1 MIRLDKLLARS
12 GFGTRKE
19 VKKLIRRSEVLVN
32 GQIVTKDDIKVSS
45 DDKIIVQGIEIEYQ
59 DKIYLM
65 LNKPDGYVCA
75 NSDDVNATVMDR
87 LDFVRDDIFCVGR
100 LDKDTHGL
108 CLISNDGA
116 LSHQLLSNKKHVEK
130 EYYVKIAHKLSD
142 EDIIALEGGITI
154 DNDEVC
160 KEAKVK
166 VISDQEIYLIITEGK
181 YHQIKRMLKAVDNE
195 VLYLKRIR
203 MKNLILDRDLKEGQY
218 RYLTDEEIEDLK
230 A

>member
-1 MIRLDKLLARS
+1 M
-12 GFGTRKE
+12 
-19 VKKLIRRSEVLVN
+19 
-32 GQIVTKDDIKVSS
+32 
-45 DDKIIVQGIEIEYQ
+45 
-59 DKIYLM
+59 
-65 LNKPDGYVCA
+65 
-75 NSDDVNATVMDR
+75 
-87 LDFVRDDIFCVGR
+87 
-100 LDKDTHGL
+100 

-203 MKNLILDRDLKEGQY
+203 MKNLILDHDLKEGQY

>member
-75 NSDDVNATVMDR
+75 NSDDVNATVMDL

-154 DNDEVC
+154 DNDVVC
-160 KEAKVK
+160 Q
-166 VISDQEIYLIITEGK
+166 SY
-181 YHQIKRMLKAVDNE
+181 
-195 VLYLKRIR
+195 
-203 MKNLILDRDLKEGQY
+203 
-218 RYLTDEEIEDLK
+218 
-230 A
+230 

>member
-1 MIRLDKLLARS
+1 
-12 GFGTRKE
+12 
-19 VKKLIRRSEVLVN
+19 
-32 GQIVTKDDIKVSS
+32 
-45 DDKIIVQGIEIEYQ
+45 
-59 DKIYLM
+59 
-65 LNKPDGYVCA
+65 
-75 NSDDVNATVMDR
+75 MDL

-181 YHQIKRMLKAVDNE
+181 YHQIKRILKAVDNE

-203 MKNLILDRDLKEGQY
+203 MKNLILDHDLKEGQY

>member
-1 MIRLDKLLARS
+1 M
-12 GFGTRKE
+12 
-19 VKKLIRRSEVLVN
+19 
-32 GQIVTKDDIKVSS
+32 
-45 DDKIIVQGIEIEYQ
+45 
-59 DKIYLM
+59 
-65 LNKPDGYVCA
+65 
-75 NSDDVNATVMDR
+75 
-87 LDFVRDDIFCVGR
+87 
-100 LDKDTHGL
+100 

>member
-1 MIRLDKLLARS
+1 M
-12 GFGTRKE
+12 
-19 VKKLIRRSEVLVN
+19 
-32 GQIVTKDDIKVSS
+32 
-45 DDKIIVQGIEIEYQ
+45 
-59 DKIYLM
+59 
-65 LNKPDGYVCA
+65 
-75 NSDDVNATVMDR
+75 
-87 LDFVRDDIFCVGR
+87 
-100 LDKDTHGL
+100 
-108 CLISNDGA
+108 
-116 LSHQLLSNKKHVEK
+116 
-130 EYYVKIAHKLSD
+130 SD

-203 MKNLILDRDLKEGQY
+203 MKNLILDHDLKEGQY